1 MYICS
6 RLLHSTYNTNP
17 VRYVHVCNRGVGA
30 RTDFLLQN
38 VDISGCLLIILIFAM
53 RFLPTILS
61 AVSLLISVANASLS
75 TDILYWPLGSPQPS
89 VLARVS
95 YDPASLKSDVV
106 SYHPPKDD
114 QSDSLVRVGL
124 YTSTPTNKKQWV
136 GSLVS
141 LSSLAASEQPTFRL
155 HLSPANEIYTVSL
168 SASSTSAQGSTSS
181 PRIELVSNESGTQP
195 HLNRPV
201 VVGPDGQNPEQPEE
215 KSLFQK

>member
-1 MYICS
+1 
-6 RLLHSTYNTNP
+6 
-17 VRYVHVCNRGVGA
+17 
-30 RTDFLLQN
+30 
-38 VDISGCLLIILIFAM
+38 M
-53 RFLPTILS
+53 RFLPTILG
-61 AVSLLISVANASLS
+61 AVSLLISVTNASLS
-75 TDILYWPLGSPQPS
+75 TDILYWPLGSSQPS
-89 VLARVS
+89 VLARIS

-141 LSSLAASEQPTFRL
+141 LSSLASEKPTFRL
-155 HLSPANEIYTVSL
+155 HLGPANDVYTVSL
-168 SASSTSAQGSTSS
+168 SASSIAAQDSISG
-181 PRIELVSNESGTQP
+181 PQIDLVSNEPGTQP

-215 KSLFQK
+215 KSLFQRYWWVLLIITFISMSGGGGDGQ